1 MPSAIRVFLAS
12 LLPFLAACAANDIAV
27 RNMQLTE
34 EQIVRSDPRE
44 ASDMVCKY
52 TRVTGSQIPR
62 LQCFT
67 PDEIVQMKVDAKAR
81 LRAGGQRGRGS
92 PSLGPVGN

>member
-12 LLPFLAACAANDIAV
+12 LLPFLVACTTNDIAV
-27 RNMQLTE
+27 RNTQLTE
-34 EQIVRSDPRE
+34 EQIVRSDLSE

-67 PDEIVQMKVDAKAR
+67 PDEIVRMEADAKAR
-81 LRAGGQRGRGS
+81 LRNASRGGS
-92 PSLGPVGN
+92 PRDH